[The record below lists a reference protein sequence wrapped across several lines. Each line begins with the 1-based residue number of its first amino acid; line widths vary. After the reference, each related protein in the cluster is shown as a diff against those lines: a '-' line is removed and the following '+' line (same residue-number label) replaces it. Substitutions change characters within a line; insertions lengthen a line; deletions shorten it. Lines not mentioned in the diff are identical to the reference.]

1 MKRWKSNV
9 YWVLAV
15 LALGLGCL
23 AVASAAEKPYKTEVE
38 EWRSQREDRLKSDEG
53 WLTVAGLYWLNEG
66 ENHFGTDPLN
76 DFVLPEGSAP
86 AQVGI
91 FDYRKGEVSVRIEP
105 GLDVTQHGKPIEK
118 ATLKTGSED
127 AISIGDLKL
136 WVHYSG
142 ERLAIRL
149 RDLNSSLRKDFT
161 GLHWFPITEK
171 YRVDARF
178 VPYEEPRDLEMV
190 NVLGDVETFKSP
202 GYVTFELGGKKFELQ
217 ASRGNDERLSFVFRD
232 LTSSKETYPAA
243 RFLVGTRVD
252 EFTVDL
258 DFNKAYNPPCAFNP
272 YTTCPIPPKGNRLPI
287 RIEAGEMRYH

>member
-1 MKRWKSNV
+1 MKRCKSNV
-9 YWVLAV
+9 HMVLAV
-15 LALGLGCL
+15 LTVSFGCL
-23 AVASAAEKPYKTEVE
+23 AVASAAEYKTEVE
-38 EWRSQREDRLKSDEG
+38 EWRIEREDRLKSDEG
-53 WLTVAGLYWLNEG
+53 WLTVSGLYWLNEG
-66 ENHFGTDPLN
+66 ENRFGTDPLN

-86 AQVGI
+86 ANVGF

-105 GLDVTQHGKPIEK
+105 GLDVTQHSKPIEK
-118 ATLKTGSED
+118 ATMKMGSED

-149 RDLNSSLRKDFT
+149 RDLNSPLRKDFT
-161 GLHWFPITEK
+161 GLHWFPVTEK

-178 VPYEEPRDLEMV
+178 VPYEEPMEIEMV

-202 GYVTFELGGKKFELQ
+202 GYVVFQLGGKEYELQ
-217 ASRGNDERLSFVFRD
+217 AASGNEERLFFVFRD

-243 RFLVGTRVD
+243 RFLTGARAND
-252 EFTVDL
+252 GSVDL

-272 YTTCPIPPKGNRLPI
+272 YTTCPVPPKGNRLPI

>member
-1 MKRWKSNV
+1 MKRWKPNL
-9 YWVLAV
+9 YLMLAV
-15 LALGLGCL
+15 LALGFGCL
-23 AVASAAEKPYKTEVE
+23 AVAGAAEKPYKTEVE
-38 EWRSQREDRLKSDEG
+38 EWRIQREDRLKSDEG

-66 ENHFGTDPLN
+66 ENRFGADPLN

-86 AQVGI
+86 ANVGI
-91 FDYRKGEVSVRIEP
+91 FDFLKGEVSVRIEP
-105 GLDVTQHGKPIEK
+105 GVDVTQHGKPIEK
-118 ATLKTGSED
+118 ATMKMGSED

-161 GLHWFPITEK
+161 GLHWFPVVEK

-178 VPYEEPRDLEMV
+178 VPYEEPRELEMV
-190 NVLGDVETFKSP
+190 NVLGDVETFESP
-202 GYVTFELGGKKFELQ
+202 GYVVFQLGGKEYELQ
-217 ASRGNDERLSFVFRD
+217 AASGNETRLFFVFRD
-232 LTSSKETYPAA
+232 LTSRKETYPAA
-243 RFLVGTRVD
+243 RFLRGARAD
-252 EFTVDL
+252 DNRVDL

-272 YTTCPIPPKGNRLPI
+272 YTTCPVPPKGNRLPI